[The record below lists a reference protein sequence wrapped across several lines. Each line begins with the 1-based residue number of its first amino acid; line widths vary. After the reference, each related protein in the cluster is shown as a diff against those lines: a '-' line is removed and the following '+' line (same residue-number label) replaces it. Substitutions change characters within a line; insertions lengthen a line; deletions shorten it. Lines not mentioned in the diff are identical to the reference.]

1 MSKETRG
8 IQIDM
13 AYKINTSYNHRHI
26 QDQKPS
32 HPQIKGIRFN
42 SFYLNTYPSRSHSS
56 KYYQTVSIPH
66 WSNGMHS
73 RKMEIDIYENSS
85 LEHSQ
90 IHTKSFFIKQNY
102 SDIDKTTKMLSF
114 T

>member
-1 MSKETRG
+1 
-8 IQIDM
+8 M
-13 AYKINTSYNHRHI
+13 AYKISTSYNHRHI

-32 HPQIKGIRFN
+32 HSQIKGIRFN

-102 SDIDKTTKMLSF
+102 SDINKTT
-114 T
+114 